1 MNNQKPDTTS
11 VYITDASGKQHFRTL
26 CSTQYHM
33 AEVRNM
39 QRRLDSARANPAAWQ
54 FLDIATA
61 RIVIEHSA
69 PLAGMSDDELLA
81 ELQGW
86 SGYPGQ

>member
-1 MNNQKPDTTS
+1 MNNQLQNTTS
-11 VYITDASGKQHFRTL
+11 VYITDASGRSYFRTL

-39 QRRLDSARANPAAWQ
+39 QRRLDSARANPAAWK

-61 RIVIEHSA
+61 RIVVEHSS
-69 PLAGMSDDELLA
+69 PLTDMSDDELLA
-81 ELQGW
+81 ELQG
-86 SGYPGQ
+86 